1 MKTTPPLHAEGRY
14 TLRLPWVASPTT
26 IYSCI
31 AIRSFADIFKLGKN
45 VLADYYAP
53 KNLTSLEYEADSA
66 EGAHIVTL
74 LSREGEVIYVPDT
87 YIESY
92 PNMNNVAYSHVVLS
106 VSIGALPDYI
116 DLTFLRQQLSAVT
129 SDVIGVAPTV
139 KENRAPSVGAIDPLQ
154 HENLEVSRLAAITN
168 RTTDFAKLKIELAKN
183 QTLLEK
189 VAMLEKIIR
198 DKNLLN

>member
-1 MKTTPPLHAEGRY
+1 
-14 TLRLPWVASPTT
+14 
-26 IYSCI
+26 
-31 AIRSFADIFKLGKN
+31 
-45 VLADYYAP
+45 
-53 KNLTSLEYEADSA
+53 
-66 EGAHIVTL
+66 
-74 LSREGEVIYVPDT
+74 
-87 YIESY
+87 
-92 PNMNNVAYSHVVLS
+92 MNNVAYSHVVLS
-106 VSIGALPDYI
+106 VSIGTLPDYI
-116 DLTFLRQQLSAVT
+116 DLTFLRQQLSAIT

-168 RTTDFAKLKIELAKN
+168 RTTDFAKIKIELAKN